1 MRHITAGD
9 LTGDGIADAVIS
21 EDSDPA
27 PGAIWTA
34 QGLNGLEFA
43 KPVRFEFEDQS
54 PYNTALGDL
63 DADGDLDIAVWLQ
76 GIFVQDGQLERSVAI
91 LLNDGQGNLVVSQRI
106 VLANLQANATYG
118 CVQILDVDADGD
130 LDALATSGKMS
141 EPGTMHVLT
150 NNGSAHF
157 VESQSVTVPPQPK
170 WIGIGDWDG
179 DGDVD
184 AAVMRRSGL
193 TELIADQAYLSIL
206 TNDGAGHYSITDGFV
221 DANAETEDFMTVADV
236 DSDGD
241 LDLLM
246 TGNAGA
252 VLIHYNDGFGGF
264 NKKRY
269 FSTPRWVE
277 GTAVIDWNDDPCPD
291 VAVIAPSGEAD
302 LTILVGFNCEAC
314 PADFNAD
321 GVLNIL
327 DFVAFQQAFTAGK
340 MGADCDG
347 DGELVNPLDFVCFQ
361 MAFVAGCGG

>member
-1 MRHITAGD
+1 
-9 LTGDGIADAVIS
+9 
-21 EDSDPA
+21 
-27 PGAIWTA
+27 
-34 QGLNGLEFA
+34 
-43 KPVRFEFEDQS
+43 
-54 PYNTALGDL
+54 
-63 DADGDLDIAVWLQ
+63 
-76 GIFVQDGQLERSVAI
+76 
-91 LLNDGQGNLVVSQRI
+91 
-106 VLANLQANATYG
+106 
-118 CVQILDVDADGD
+118 
-130 LDALATSGKMS
+130 
-141 EPGTMHVLT
+141 MHVLT